1 MSSWM
6 PASVVAAVEVQAF
19 VYHRQMEAQERVEII
34 MSALLRAAGC
44 IIAAGMVYL
53 IGSVAFNVN
62 PTNAETLVITLA
74 CVAALFTLEVLKSD

>member
-1 MSSWM
+1 
-6 PASVVAAVEVQAF
+6 
-19 VYHRQMEAQERVEII
+19 